1 MFKHFKIAICLFSLS
16 LLVCMQLSAA
26 NVTPVITDPI
36 QLEATKKERD
46 KIFSALIDDPTNLDN
61 LFTYAN
67 LCILLGDLEAAI
79 GVFEQMLIYEPDLPR
94 IKLEL
99 GVLYFRLNALPSA
112 KLYLNSVKEY
122 DPPKEVLEKVDDFL
136 KAITEEE
143 AIFQVQQVLGTGL
156 KFSNNANSGIDA
168 DIIEIAGFPLEVS
181 PDSRGQSDL
190 ANSIRYSL
198 TANQDLQHP
207 RGDTVNYL
215 FSLSDER
222 FDTFDQFN
230 LSTAVF
236 SVNRIFNLQDS
247 LTGIL
252 SSPLVTTSYTGF
264 MVLLA
269 DKPLLTSH
277 RVELDYAGS
286 VSDNH
291 FLSIGY
297 YHDKRK
303 FSDNDLKSWNVNGL
317 EIGNTFILKRYDA
330 LLEMNYNFDKYNS
343 VTPWENYNFQALDV
357 KTSKQIKGNWVFSSS
372 LKLSRKSHYH
382 PAPIFG
388 IREDKINSFQ
398 VGFSKSISPCWAS
411 NYSMISNQNKSSIAI
426 YQKKNTQIR
435 MDYSY
440 LCLTRD

>member
-1 MFKHFKIAICLFSLS
+1 MKGSLKKAGFLVIMVLLS
-16 LLVCMQLSAA
+16 LQLLAV

-36 QLEATKKERD
+36 ALEATKKERD

-79 GVFEQMLIYEPDLPR
+79 GVFEQMLIYEPDLAR
-94 IKLEL
+94 IRLEL

-122 DPPKEVLEKVDDFL
+122 DPPKEVLEKVDEFL
-136 KAITEEE
+136 EAIAEEE
-143 AIFQVQQVLGTGL
+143 AIFQVQQVIGTGL
-156 KFSNNANSGIDA
+156 KYSGNANSGIDA

-181 PDSRGQSDL
+181 PDSKGQSDL
-190 ANSIRYSL
+190 ANSLRYNL

-207 RGDTVNYL
+207 RGDTENYL
-215 FSLSDER
+215 FSLSNER
-222 FDTFDQFN
+222 FDTFDQFD
-230 LSTAVF
+230 LSSVVF
-236 SVNRIFNLQDS
+236 SINRIFNLQES
-247 LTGIL
+247 LIGIL

-286 VSDNH
+286 LSDNH

-303 FSDNDLKSWNVNGL
+303 FSDNNLKSWNVNGV
-317 EIGNTFILKRYDA
+317 EIGNTFIVKRNDV
-330 LLEMNYNFDKYNS
+330 LLEVNYNFDKYNS
-343 VTPWENYNFQALDV
+343 VTPWENYNFRALDI
-357 KTSKQIKGNWVFSSS
+357 KTSKKIRGNWVFSSS
-372 LKLSRKSHYH
+372 LNHSRKSYYH
-382 PAPIFG
+382 PAPVFG
-388 IREDKINSFQ
+388 VRDDKVNSFK
-398 VGFSKSISPCWAS
+398 VGFSKSLSPCWAS
-411 NYSMISNQNKSSIAI
+411 NYNLSSNQNKSSIDI
-426 YQKKNTQIR
+426 YQKKNTQLT

-440 LCLTRD
+440 LCLGTE